1 MYLEVDKNKTYIATG
16 SKEHVDSN
24 PAMTFVHGTGMDHT
38 VWTLASRHF
47 ARYGL
52 NILAVDLP
60 AHGRS
65 GGELK
70 PTIEDMAD
78 WVVQALDAAGQ
89 ESTIMVG
96 HSMGSLVAFDVAA
109 RYPDRVTSLAIGVTS
124 MQMPVG
130 NLLLDNA
137 EKYNHLAKEM
147 INYWSHS
154 PSAHLGGSQVPGT
167 WMLGKLIR
175 LLERAGPGVIYND
188 LLACEKYTEGLERS
202 KNIQMPTLLILG
214 EDDFMTPI
222 KDAKVLAESIPNSR
236 TILIPNCGHAIV
248 SEAPNDMLDALATL
262 I

>member
-1 MYLEVDKNKTYIATG
+1 MYLEVDNNKTYIATG
-16 SKEHVDSN
+16 SKEHVDGN
-24 PAMTFVHGTGMDHT
+24 PTMSFVHGTGMDHT

-109 RYPDRVTSLAIGVTS
+109 RYPDRVTSLAMVGTS
-124 MQMPVG
+124 MPMPVG
-130 NLLLDNA
+130 DLLLDNA
-137 EKYNHLAKEM
+137 EKK

-154 PSAHLGGSQVPGT
+154 TSAHLGGSQVPGI

-175 LLERAGPGVIYND
+175 LLERSGPGVIYND
-188 LLACEKYTEGLERS
+188 LLACEKYTEGIERS

-222 KDAKVLAESIPNSR
+222 KDAKALAETIPNSR

>member
-16 SKEHVDSN
+16 SKEHVDSS

-96 HSMGSLVAFDVAA
+96 HSMGSLVAFNVAA
-109 RYPDRVTSLAIGVTS
+109 RYPDRVTSLAMVGTS
-124 MQMPVG
+124 MPMPVG

-137 EKYNHLAKEM
+137 EKDNHLAKEM

-175 LLERAGPGVIYND
+175 LLERAGSGVIYND

-222 KDAKVLAESIPNSR
+222 KDAKALAETIPNSR

-262 I
+262 F